1 MFLRSRTRA
10 DLASIVGW
18 IPDRDVLY
26 LFTGPR
32 LRWPLTEQ
40 QLALLDRV
48 DGMSAWVLVDESNLD
63 APLGHVDLDTIE
75 SAR

>member
-18 IPDRDVLY
+18 VPDRDVLY